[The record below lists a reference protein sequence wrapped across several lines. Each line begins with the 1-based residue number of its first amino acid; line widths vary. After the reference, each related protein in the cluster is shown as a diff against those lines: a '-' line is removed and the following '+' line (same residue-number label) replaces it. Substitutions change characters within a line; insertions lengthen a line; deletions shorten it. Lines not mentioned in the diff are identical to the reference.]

1 MEDSGSK
8 EREPLD
14 VNQVIVIWID
24 QMATIAW
31 SKLGLQPDLATGVIA
46 RDLHQAKTAID
57 LTTHLSTFIEP
68 NLDEDDKKRIHT
80 LIRDLRLNYVQQSQS
95 QEKGSES

>member
-14 VNQVIVIWID
+14 VGQVIVMWID

-31 SKLGLQPDLATGVIA
+31 SKLGLQPDLVSGQIA
-46 RDLHQAKTAID
+46 KDLGQAKTAID

-68 NLDEDDKKRIHT
+68 TLDEDDKKRIHT
-80 LIRDLRLNYVQQSQS
+80 LIRDLRLNYVQQSQG
-95 QEKGSES
+95 QER